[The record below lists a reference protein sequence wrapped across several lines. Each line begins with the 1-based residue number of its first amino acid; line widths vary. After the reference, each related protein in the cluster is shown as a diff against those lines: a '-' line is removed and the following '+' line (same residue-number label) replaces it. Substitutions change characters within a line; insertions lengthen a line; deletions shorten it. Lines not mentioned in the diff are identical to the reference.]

1 MTSAQL
7 TTNNSDPDQAKWE
20 AKERKLE
27 AEVGPVKYI
36 AELVYSGE
44 ADRAILEDAVR
55 WVIII
60 IIFVFDPLAV
70 LLLIAANMGWEHA
83 REDKMKKLGRSQNRV
98 AKDGKL
104 VDAVEMKDPTPPQP
118 EEVKKKST
126 RKIKL
131 EKLKKESEQPK
142 QIKKKEVRAGYE
154 YDVDV

>member
-1 MTSAQL
+1 
-7 TTNNSDPDQAKWE
+7 
-20 AKERKLE
+20 
-27 AEVGPVKYI
+27 
-36 AELVYSGE
+36 
-44 ADRAILEDAVR
+44 
-55 WVIII
+55 
-60 IIFVFDPLAV
+60 
-70 LLLIAANMGWEHA
+70 MGWEHA